1 MTLKGDD
8 NYLYTVDMRPA
19 QYWDI
24 SSWSEQSAKTRDRL
38 PSYCRN
44 WSVMGRLR
52 ERHRLNDDATSLH
65 GPRWE
70 TIVALAFI
78 TQPADALELLEHN
91 GEVLNLRSGS
101 RWDLFFPG
109 YFQTSLT
116 NESIFLPG
124 CMPVGHG
131 FLSNWYFNAK
141 DFDRMCKQV
150 ETMSQGRFIYDGR
163 PTIMVV
169 RATYDDSGEPSI
181 DWNSIAFGP
190 LSDRWHGVKTLS
202 LNEVVYRISID
213 LERGSEDP
221 NWGIAELL
229 DYDRHSNL
237 PVRSAA
243 TDTAIAVA
251 GGTLATWLGRMLGMN

>member
-1 MTLKGDD
+1 
-8 NYLYTVDMRPA
+8 MRPA

-24 SSWSEQSAKTRDRL
+24 SSWNEQNKKTIDRL

-52 ERHRLNDDATSLH
+52 ERYRLNGDATSQRE
-65 GPRWE
+65 PKWE

-78 TQPADALELLEHN
+78 TQPADALELLAHN
-91 GEVLNLRSGS
+91 GAVLNLRSGR

-109 YFQTSLT
+109 YFQITTTDEKS
-116 NESIFLPG
+116 FLPG
-124 CMPVGHG
+124 SAAVGDG
-131 FLSNWYFNAK
+131 FLSNWYFNAR
-141 DFDRMCKQV
+141 DFDSMRKHV

-169 RATYDDSGEPSI
+169 RSTYDESGEPSI
-181 DWNSIAFGP
+181 DWNSVAFGP

-202 LNEVVYRISID
+202 LNEVVHRISID
-213 LERGSEDP
+213 LEHGSEDP
-221 NWGIAELL
+221 DWGIAELL
-229 DYDRHSNL
+229 TYNECQHQTS
-237 PVRSAA
+237 RSAA

-251 GGTLATWLGRMLGMN
+251 GGTLATWLGRMLEFH